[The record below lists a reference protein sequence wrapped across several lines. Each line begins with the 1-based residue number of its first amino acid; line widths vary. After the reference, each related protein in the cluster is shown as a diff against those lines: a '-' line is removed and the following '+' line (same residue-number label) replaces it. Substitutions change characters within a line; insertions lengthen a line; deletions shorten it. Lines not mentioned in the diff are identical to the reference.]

1 MNYSIRVLVLIVVA
15 SSLGSVASA
24 QTYPSKPVRMI
35 VPFPPGGGTD
45 YTARLIGQ
53 KLSELWGQPVV
64 IENRPGASTII
75 GSDLVAKSAPDGYSL
90 LMGSTNHTI
99 NPSLIPK
106 LPYDTVKDFA
116 PVTVCVTSAYVLV
129 VHPSLPVKSV
139 KELIALARAR
149 KGEINYS
156 SSGTSGPQHIAG
168 ELFKMM
174 AKVDMTHVPYKGGG
188 PAVVALL
195 GGHVQVQ
202 FSTPVSALP
211 HVKTGKLR
219 ALAVTSLKR
228 SDAVPE
234 LPTVAEADV
243 IAEVGG
249 ADGNGGTA
257 GGHAPILIGGVR
269 ARCAARASEGAP
281 FAQRP
286 MAAMAFDE
294 PRAPSIDL
302 DVGGFDDLR
311 HRHDVL
317 VDHCREL
324 GRRASAGP
332 DTLARELLQR
342 VRLLQHLDHVRMDLV
357 DDIA

>member
-1 MNYSIRVLVLIVVA
+1 MKRSALCMIGLAVA
-15 SSLGSVASA
+15 SGFCMPAHA
-24 QTYPSKPVRMI
+24 QTYPSKPVRMV

-75 GSDLVAKSAPDGYSL
+75 GSDIIAKAAPDGYTL
-90 LMGSTNHTI
+90 LMGSVNHTI

-106 LPYDTVKDFA
+106 LPYDTIKDFA
-116 PVTVCVTSAYVLV
+116 PVTVAVTSSYVLV

-156 SSGTSGPQHIAG
+156 SSGTSGPQHLAG

-188 PAVVALL
+188 PAATALV

-219 ALAVTSLKR
+219 PLAVTGLKR
-228 SDAVPE
+228 SDAFPG
-234 LPTVAEADV
+234 LPTISEAALPGYAAETWWGLLAPARTSRDIVNKLHADV
-243 IAEVGG
+243 VK
-249 ADGNGGTA
+249 
-257 GGHAPILIGGVR
+257 
-269 ARCAARASEGAP
+269 
-281 FAQRP
+281 
-286 MAAMAFDE
+286 
-294 PRAPSIDL
+294 
-302 DVGGFDDLR
+302 
-311 HRHDVL
+311 VL
-317 VDHCREL
+317 Q
-324 GRRASAGP
+324 AP
-332 DTLARELLQR
+332 DTKEKLAREGVSPSGITPEQFAAMIEKDIGIMAKI
-342 VRLLQHLDHVRMDLV
+342 VRAANVRID
-357 DDIA
+357 

>member
-1 MNYSIRVLVLIVVA
+1 MNCSIRGLAVIVVA
-15 SSLGSVASA
+15 SSLCNVAPA

-53 KLSELWGQPVV
+53 KLSELWGQAVV

-75 GSDLVAKSAPDGYSL
+75 GSDLVAKSAPDGYTL

-99 NPSLIPK
+99 NPSLISK
-106 LPYDTVKDFA
+106 LPYDTVRDFA
-116 PVTVCVTSAYVLV
+116 PITVCITSAYVLV

-219 ALAVTSLKR
+219 ALAVTSLER
-228 SDAVPE
+228 SAAVPA
-234 LPTVAEADV
+234 LPTVAEAALPGYEAETWWGLLAPARTSRDIVDKVHTDV
-243 IAEVGG
+243 VKA
-249 ADGNGGTA
+249 
-257 GGHAPILIGGVR
+257 L
-269 ARCAARASEGAP
+269 
-281 FAQRP
+281 QQ
-286 MAAMAFDE
+286 
-294 PRAPSIDL
+294 
-302 DVGGFDDLR
+302 
-311 HRHDVL
+311 
-317 VDHCREL
+317 
-324 GRRASAGP
+324 P
-332 DTLARELLQR
+332 DTLEKLAREG
-342 VRLLQHLDHVRMDLV
+342 VRPSGSTPAQFTAMIDK
-357 DDIA
+357 DIVTMAKIVKAADIKID